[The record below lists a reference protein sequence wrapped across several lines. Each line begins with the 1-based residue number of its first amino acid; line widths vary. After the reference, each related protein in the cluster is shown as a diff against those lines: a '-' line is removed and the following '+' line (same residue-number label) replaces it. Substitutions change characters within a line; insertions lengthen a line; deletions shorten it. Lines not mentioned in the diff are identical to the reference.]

1 MQEYVVRRLIGEG
14 AFGEV
19 YLATDRRNG
28 RKVAIKK
35 LAKALIP
42 NVAELDRAM
51 QELSILSSL
60 NHANV
65 IKLLEV
71 VSDTVSVG
79 LVMEYAGALAEGRGR
94 RRPHMLHG
102 AHAQPGPSC

>member
-1 MQEYVVRRLIGEG
+1 MDEYIIRRPLGHG

-19 YLATDRRNG
+19 FLATDRRTN

-35 LAKALIP
+35 LSKALIP
-42 NVAELDRAM
+42 NVSELDRAM

-60 NHANV
+60 NHSNV

-71 VSDTVSVG
+71 VSDSASVG
-79 LVMEYAGALAEGRGR
+79 LVMEYAGALSGGDGLSPRARAAAVK
-94 RRPHMLHG
+94 P
-102 AHAQPGPSC
+102 